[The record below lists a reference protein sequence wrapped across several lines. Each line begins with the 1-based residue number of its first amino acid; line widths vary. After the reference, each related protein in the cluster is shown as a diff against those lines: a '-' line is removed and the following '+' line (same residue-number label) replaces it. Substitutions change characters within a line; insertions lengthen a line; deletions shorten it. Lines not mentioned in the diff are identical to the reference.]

1 MPTAAVVIPVYHKD
15 LNEYEQISLRQCVS
29 ILGRHPLIII
39 KPDTLDLS
47 DWTEQY
53 PMLQFESFNQ
63 PYFRSIRGYNELLC
77 SEHFYDRFIENYEY
91 ILVYQLDAFVMRDSL
106 IDWCRRGYDYV
117 GAPQFSDVRP
127 KRDESPTLRDRI
139 SRLFQ
144 QPLLNGGLS
153 LRRVKACRRLLSV
166 YHLFN
171 KQWPGN
177 EDGFFSLHYPRLIPY
192 RWLMKMP
199 GPEEAID
206 FAIELEPNR
215 SLTINEGRLPM
226 GCHAWHVYDLNF
238 WRPILNKYGYEV

>member
-1 MPTAAVVIPVYHKD
+1 MSVAAVVIPVYHKD
-15 LNEYEQISLRQCVS
+15 LNAYERISLRQCVS
-29 ILGRHPLIII
+29 ILGRHPLVIV
-39 KPDTLDLS
+39 KPDSLDLS
-47 DWTEQY
+47 DWLNEY
-53 PMLQFESFNQ
+53 PMLQFESFNES
-63 PYFRSIRGYNELLC
+63 FFKSIRGYNELLC
-77 SEHFYDRFIENYEY
+77 SESFYNRFLAYEY

-106 IDWCRRGYDYV
+106 LEWCRRGYDYV

-127 KRDESPTLRDRI
+127 KREGPPTLRDRL

-153 LRRVKACRRLLSV
+153 LRRVKACRRLLRV

-171 KQWPGN
+171 SRWPGN

-192 RWLMKMP
+192 RWLMRMP
-199 GPEEAID
+199 APEEAID

-226 GCHAWHVYDLNF
+226 GCHAWHAYDLDF
-238 WRPILNKYGYEV
+238 WRPILNMYGYEV